1 MGLRSWNR
9 CIKGLDERNK
19 ILAEIIFKYVEEK
32 KSIRSSSKGVD
43 LSRPC
48 SWVGCSLGIICVMCS
63 ICEFTLDKLM
73 KSCL

>member
-19 ILAEIIFKYVEEK
+19 ILAQMIFRYVEEK
-32 KSIRSSSKGVD
+32 KGSCSSRKDVD

-48 SWVGCSLGIICVMCS
+48 SWAADMSGL
-63 ICEFTLDKLM
+63 FTGHN
-73 KSCL
+73 

>member
-32 KSIRSSSKGVD
+32 KSSKGVD

-48 SWVGCSLGIICVMCS
+48 SWAADMGGL
-63 ICEFTLDKLM
+63 FTEHN
-73 KSCL
+73 

>member
-9 CIKGLDERNK
+9 YIKGLDERNK

-32 KSIRSSSKGVD
+32 KSGCSSSNGVD

-48 SWVGCSLGIICVMCS
+48 SWDMGGL
-63 ICEFTLDKLM
+63 FTGHN
-73 KSCL
+73 

>member
-32 KSIRSSSKGVD
+32 KSIHSSSKGGD
-43 LSRPC
+43 LSRLC
-48 SWVGCSLGIICVMCS
+48 SWVGCSLGITSQSGHV
-63 ICEFTLDKLM
+63 F
-73 KSCL
+73 